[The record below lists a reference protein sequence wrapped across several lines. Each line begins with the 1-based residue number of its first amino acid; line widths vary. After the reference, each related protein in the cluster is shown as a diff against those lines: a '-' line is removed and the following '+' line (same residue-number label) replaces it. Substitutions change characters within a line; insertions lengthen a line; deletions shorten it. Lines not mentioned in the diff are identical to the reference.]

1 MHTTCPE
8 CSSVFRISAE
18 HLSMA
23 HGQVRCGFCHTV
35 FDALSHLEEDWK
47 EQLPT
52 FEPEPEQQPEPS
64 PEIATPTAIEQQLI
78 ESENLPLPDELEGR
92 DAPPDVYEDHRDIP
106 LDEIIA
112 QESGEEPSALSQLHA
127 QADDNPLEDQLGER
141 TQVMVEHLQNKIN
154 QSLQNEH
161 SQDPQL
167 DGDTPAFFQTEEA
180 AFEQDAEPL
189 KNEGP
194 IDITY
199 PDNGSPDMIG
209 DATMLNAPPIL
220 REELAAAQQEPEQNH
235 TALWASGI
243 IMLTVLLILQSAY
256 FFRNDLAKNDSLRG
270 TILGLC
276 KIMSCTIPLRND
288 ASEGIKTM
296 KMVSHSIANIPE
308 HSDQLRI
315 RAIFT
320 NTAPYTQSYPVL
332 SIRLSDETG
341 KTTAMRYLRP
351 QKYLARHINIEQ
363 GLQAGTAVEIILD
376 FLKPKH
382 EVLSYRFD
390 FL

>member
-52 FEPEPEQQPEPS
+52 FEPEPEQQPES
-64 PEIATPTAIEQQLI
+64 SQKVAASTEIEQQLI

-127 QADDNPLEDQLGER
+127 LDDTPLENQLGER
-141 TQVMVEHLQNKIN
+141 TQVMVKHLQNKISL
-154 QSLQNEH
+154 SLQNE
-161 SQDPQL
+161 SCQDPQL
-167 DGDTPAFFQTEEA
+167 DGDTPAFFQAEEA
-180 AFEQDAEPL
+180 AFEQDAKPLMNEEPV
-189 KNEGP
+189 
-194 IDITY
+194 DITY
-199 PDNGSPDMIG
+199 PENDSPDMIG
-209 DATMLNAPPIL
+209 DATMQNAPPIL
-220 REELAAAQQEPEQNH
+220 REELAAAQQEPEQSH
-235 TALWASGI
+235 TVLWASGI
-243 IMLTVLLILQSAY
+243 IMLTALLLLQSAY
-256 FFRNDLAKNDSLRG
+256 FFRNDLAKNDSLRVA
-270 TILGLC
+270 IQGLC

-288 ASEGIKTM
+288 ANEGIKTM

-308 HSDQLRI
+308 HPDQLRI